1 MACPAYTGREVAEFG
16 SGPHLANPSA
26 ILHTLS
32 WNYWTYPTER
42 QKAGNALWVPFWPQP
57 KLSRV
62 TPPHPPLFLPRSQ
75 AWLQPAFPPD
85 PASQNKHSLPSVHSH
100 GAGRTHLPAAAAW
113 DLRQQKEDLPWLGHG
128 PTPGKIL
135 TCVGEG
141 FLY

>member
-62 TPPHPPLFLPRSQ
+62 TPPLTRHCSCHVPRPGSSLRFHPTLPARINT
-75 AWLQPAFPPD
+75 AC
-85 PASQNKHSLPSVHSH
+85 PASTHMEQAEPTSL
-100 GAGRTHLPAAAAW
+100 LP
-113 DLRQQKEDLPWLGHG
+113 Q
-128 PTPGKIL
+128 PGI
-135 TCVGEG
+135 
-141 FLY
+141 